1 MNSTMSPVGDEPEG
15 LRSPGRKMERMI
27 SRMKVLIKNPV
38 SYQIKG
44 NTLSRV
50 FKILA
55 AGNICA
61 GFLQFK
67 DLLTDSN

>member
-1 MNSTMSPVGDEPEG
+1 MSPVGDEPEG
-15 LRSPGRKMERMI
+15 FRGPGRQMEKRI
-27 SRMKVLIKNPV
+27 RRMKVFIKNPV

-44 NTLSRV
+44 NILSRV

-67 DLLTDSN
+67 DLLTGGS